1 MKRHLNPLLLLLL
14 TAMGMAEPLSPARE
28 IIAHLKMA
36 KIPDEGAWF
45 AVTWG
50 SQEQIPANALPAR
63 YGTPRKAGTAI
74 YALVTREDFSAL
86 HRLKTDELW
95 HFYSGSPIELL
106 LLEPNGK
113 GRVVI
118 LGPDVLAGQH
128 PQFTVPAGVWMG
140 ARPLQ
145 PTATAYS
152 LFGCTLSP
160 GFDYADF
167 EPGYRDEL
175 QRTYPAHKA
184 LIGELTRP
192 GFFSRTTTR

>member
-1 MKRHLNPLLLLLL
+1 MTAISTPAQRLIEHLR
-14 TAMGMAEPLSPARE
+14 ME
-28 IIAHLKMA
+28 

-45 AVTWG
+45 ALTWG
-50 SQEQIPANALPAR
+50 SQETIPATALPPR
-63 YGTPRKAGTAI
+63 YGSARRAGSAI
-74 YALVTREDFSAL
+74 YALITSLDFSAL

-95 HFYSGSPIELL
+95 HFYGGDPAELL
-106 LLEPNGK
+106 LLEPDGN

-128 PQFTVPAGVWMG
+128 PQFTVPAGTWMG
-140 ARPLQ
+140 ARPQ
-145 PTATAYS
+145 RHAPDAYS
-152 LFGCTLSP
+152 FFGNTLSP

-175 QRTYPAHKA
+175 QRTYPAHAA

-192 GFFSRTTTR
+192 EFFSRPTAR